1 MKRIGVE
8 IENRRRCWCLCRRR
22 PESCYI
28 CRQKRCHSYQTIS
41 GELPEGMRLWGCY
54 VMAHEAYLNQ
64 QYEKSLGIVQA
75 CLALTGKI
83 YPIAEIYLRL
93 VAAMDAM
100 SLRDQELART
110 YFMEAW
116 ELARP
121 G

>member
-1 MKRIGVE
+1 
-8 IENRRRCWCLCRRR
+8 
-22 PESCYI
+22 
-28 CRQKRCHSYQTIS
+28 
-41 GELPEGMRLWGCY
+41 MRLWGCY

-121 G
+121 DDP